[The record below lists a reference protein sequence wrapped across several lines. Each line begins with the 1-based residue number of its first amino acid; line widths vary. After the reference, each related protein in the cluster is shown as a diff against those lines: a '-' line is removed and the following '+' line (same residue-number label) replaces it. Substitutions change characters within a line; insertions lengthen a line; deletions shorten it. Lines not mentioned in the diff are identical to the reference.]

1 MGRPAKVPEKSGSA
15 ANSAV
20 AGSLGT
26 PLGWQ
31 NKSAKL
37 GMAGNGLGKV
47 GMPVSWGMGRSGVP
61 IPQLTGI
68 PSPLDSLAGI
78 PSLAD
83 LHGGPGGL
91 PVVSG
96 LPNPS
101 DSREKESLSL
111 LQSKGCFD

>member
-1 MGRPAKVPEKSGSA
+1 
-15 ANSAV
+15 
-20 AGSLGT
+20 
-26 PLGWQ
+26 
-31 NKSAKL
+31 
-37 GMAGNGLGKV
+37 MAGNGLGKV

-101 DSREKESLSL
+101 DSREKNRCPCYKA
-111 LQSKGCFD
+111 KGASIDSRIAPQ